1 MEQRVTTIREPQ
13 NKTQELFIDG
23 LKVTVRYG
31 TGSNPAAV
39 KKIRKPYWLAEG
51 QNKRTDFVAFF
62 ALFPEI
68 LYNNG
73 VEMAP

>member
-31 TGSNPAAV
+31 NGSNPAAV
-39 KKIRKPYWLAEG
+39 KKIRETLLASG
-51 QNKRTDFVAFF
+51 GPKQKN
-62 ALFPEI
+62 
-68 LYNNG
+68 
-73 VEMAP
+73 